1 MTSESKIIL
10 KIRESKDPNKDLS
23 KIPDI
28 EDTPMT
34 IVKTGCP
41 FYHGY

>member
-1 MTSESKIIL
+1 MTSESSIVL
-10 KIRESKDPNKDLS
+10 KIRESKDPNKDVN
-23 KIPDI
+23 KTRDI